1 MPILFL
7 TSCEFYFPWCMHT
20 QMVLTLNKEKYIS
33 VSFAPGFGVRSKR
46 ERWGPLPQVWRST
59 VCIYIFLSES
69 LTQYAYAACLH
80 YSQQKHSWELSWNTL
95 PRKGTSFLLHF
106 FSFTSSFLAV
116 GFSLDPL
123 LLGLLSWQLR
133 ISGSGFLVLLRFKG
147 ICWCIYSNY
156 V

>member
-59 VCIYIFLSES
+59 VCIYIFLSEW
-69 LTQYAYAACLH
+69 LTQYAYVCL
-80 YSQQKHSWELSWNTL
+80 SSLFSTKTFLRVELKYPSKK
-95 PRKGTSFLLHF
+95 RYFLSSTFLFIYF
-106 FSFTSSFLAV
+106 FFFGCWV
-116 GFSLDPL
+116 
-123 LLGLLSWQLR
+123 LLGSFASWA
-133 ISGSGFLVLLRFKG
+133 SFMAAENF
-147 ICWCIYSNY
+147 
-156 V
+156 